1 MIPALRQDFAISK
14 VWSGS
19 DGTEDIHPLRHGTTT
34 DVPFNGCAAAYIS
47 SRCIGHIE
55 LLDKRTAQLCEEA

>member
-19 DGTEDIHPLRHGTTT
+19 DGTEVIHPLRHGTTT
-34 DVPFNGCAAAYIS
+34 DVPLDGRAAAYIS
-47 SRCIGHIE
+47 SRCIGHTE
-55 LLDKRTAQLCEEA
+55 LLDKRTPQLSEEA

>member
-1 MIPALRQDFAISK
+1 MIPAHCQDFAISK

-34 DVPFNGCAAAYIS
+34 DVPFNGRAAAYVT
-47 SRCIGHIE
+47 SRCNGHIE
-55 LLDKRTAQLCEEA
+55 LLDKRTPQLREEA